1 MVNDGMNDTS
11 AWHGQTW
18 ELLSV
23 TEMSVAHTH
32 MSDTEMVQLS
42 CRLERLADLARQQYD
57 TVVLW

>member
-18 ELLSV
+18 ELLSL
-23 TEMSVAHTH
+23 TRRSVAHTH
-32 MSDTEMVQLS
+32 ISDTEMVQLS
-42 CRLERLADLARQQYD
+42 CRLKRLADLARQQYD